1 MNQFL
6 YPSTWPINS
15 KGGDTMQQISLNGK
29 SHIEMLFLDTGIFN
43 LTILELILYA
53 VTVFMWWDFDGLQE

>member
-1 MNQFL
+1 
-6 YPSTWPINS
+6 
-15 KGGDTMQQISLNGK
+15 MQQISLNGK

-53 VTVFMWWDFDGLQE
+53 VTVFM